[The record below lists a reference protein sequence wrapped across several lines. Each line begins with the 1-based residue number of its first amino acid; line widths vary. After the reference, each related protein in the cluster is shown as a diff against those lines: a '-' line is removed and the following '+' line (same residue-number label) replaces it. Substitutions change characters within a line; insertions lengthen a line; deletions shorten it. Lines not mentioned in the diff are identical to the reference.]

1 MKVDINL
8 PVMILQT
15 KEIAEYFREF
25 LLNKA
30 VNKPLKVSDVYGN
43 LSYNGLNI
51 TECYGWTFQDLL
63 KIRIHVVY
71 EELEMDDLWRVTSL
85 HRKETI

>member
-8 PVMILQT
+8 PVTILQT

-51 TECYGWTFQDLL
+51 TEGYGWTFQGL
-63 KIRIHVVY
+63 
-71 EELEMDDLWRVTSL
+71 
-85 HRKETI
+85 

>member
-43 LSYNGLNI
+43 FI
-51 TECYGWTFQDLL
+51 T
-63 KIRIHVVY
+63 
-71 EELEMDDLWRVTSL
+71 
-85 HRKETI
+85 

>member
-1 MKVDINL
+1 MKVDTNL

-15 KEIAEYFREF
+15 KRNCRIFPRI

-51 TECYGWTFQDLL
+51 TECLWMDIPRFIKNKDY
-63 KIRIHVVY
+63 KNV
-71 EELEMDDLWRVTSL
+71 ELGIT
-85 HRKETI
+85 